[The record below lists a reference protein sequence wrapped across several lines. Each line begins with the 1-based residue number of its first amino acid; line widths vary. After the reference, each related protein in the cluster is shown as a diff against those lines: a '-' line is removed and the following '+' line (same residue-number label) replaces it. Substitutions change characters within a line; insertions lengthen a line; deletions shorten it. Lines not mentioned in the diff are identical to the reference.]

1 MSKKVIKKGS
11 ELPEPEQASRYI
23 NPLTDFG
30 FKRIF
35 GTEAN
40 KDLLIHFLESV
51 LDINGGIKDLRYDN
65 PEKPGRVETDRKAI
79 FDLYCTT
86 GKGEQ
91 IIVEMQNLR
100 QKYFK
105 DRVLYYAT
113 FPIQEQG
120 EKGKEWN
127 FNLNRVYSVNIVNF
141 CFGNKASVGK
151 YASFVQ
157 LMDKETCRIFYD
169 KLTFVFM
176 ELPRFTK
183 KEHELQNDFDRWMYV
198 LKHLAKLNDLPDA
211 LRNRV
216 FEKLFRV
223 AEILKLTPEERKDY
237 DQSLKNYRDMYLIEN
252 ELKNEIKERDI
263 KLKEQKA
270 IIRKQS
276 VDLQRQ
282 SIDLQR
288 QNSALKNSVRILLE
302 AGIPVQKIANST
314 GMSVAEIEQIKA
326 QI

>member
-1 MSKKVIKKGS
+1 MSKKVTKKGNEPS
-11 ELPEPEQASRYI
+11 EMEQARYI

-51 LDINGGIKDLRYDN
+51 LNIDGGIKELHYDN
-65 PEKPGRVETDRKAI
+65 TEKQGRVEIDRKAV
-79 FDLYCTT
+79 FDLHCTN
-86 GKGEQ
+86 GKGER
-91 IIVEMQNLR
+91 IIIEMQNLR

-105 DRVLYYAT
+105 DRALYYAS

-120 EKGKEWN
+120 EKGKDWN
-127 FNLNRVYSVNIVNF
+127 FELKPVYSVNIVNYR
-141 CFGNKASVGK
+141 FGNKTSAGK

-157 LMDKETCRIFYD
+157 LLDRDTCTVFCD
-169 KLTFVFM
+169 KLMFVFL

-183 KEHELQNDFDRWMYV
+183 KEHELQNNSDRWMYV
-198 LKHLAKLNDLPDA
+198 LKHLAKLNDLPEA

-223 AEILKLTPEERKDY
+223 AEILKLMPNERKDY
-237 DQSLKNYRDMYLIEN
+237 DQSLKNYRDMYLIET
-252 ELKNEIKERDI
+252 ELKNEVIK
-263 KLKEQKA
+263 QKA
-270 IIRKQS
+270 IVRKKNADLKKLSMDFQKQS
-276 VDLQRQ
+276 
-282 SIDLQR
+282 
-288 QNSALKNSVRILLE
+288 SALYNSVRILLE
-302 AGIPVQKIANST
+302 AGISVQKIADST
-314 GMSVAEIEQIKA
+314 GFGIAEIERIKA